1 MTFFTPELFVNVD
14 WIFIIIYKNFS
25 WKYSNMKF
33 LGRVLI
39 KVKVLSVDPTT
50 NLNRDNIVQIILVE
64 EKNDQINS
72 TSFYVPQPQ

>member
-1 MTFFTPELFVNVD
+1 
-14 WIFIIIYKNFS
+14 
-25 WKYSNMKF
+25 MKF